1 VEGGKC
7 AFRIRRRLVLRLD
20 IGKNNLTKKF
30 QIPRALLTHPFP
42 KYKRGKIDFFA
53 REKSGPKRIQ
63 QIQMVR
69 LKRKKMSPNINHGAT
84 IGLPAAK
91 ADERGD
97 KESASLSSL

>member
-1 VEGGKC
+1 VAGGKC

-69 LKRKKMSPNINHGAT
+69 LKREKN
-84 IGLPAAK
+84 AAK
-91 ADERGD
+91 YKSWRNYRV
-97 KESASLSSL
+97 ASGKSR